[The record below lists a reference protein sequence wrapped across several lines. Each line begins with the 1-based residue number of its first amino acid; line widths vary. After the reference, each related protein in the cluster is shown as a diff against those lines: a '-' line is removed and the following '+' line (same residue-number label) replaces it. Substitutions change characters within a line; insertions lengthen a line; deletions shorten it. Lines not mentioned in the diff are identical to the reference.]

1 MQKRTL
7 YSLSLACVMLAYSC
21 GSNEKEGKP
30 QPLDTSTLTDGMKPA
45 KPEAKKHP
53 GEAVY
58 ANYCATCHQSN
69 GTGVPGMYP
78 PLTPNIYTENKD
90 SLIKVVLN
98 GMQGK
103 IEVAGKVYN
112 NYMAPHSHLSD
123 QELADVISYV
133 RSSFGNSF
141 DAVTPAEIAAARKE
155 KPSLQ

>member
-1 MQKRTL
+1 MQKGIL
-7 YSLSLACVMLAYSC
+7 YSLGLACVMLAYGC
-21 GSNEKEGKP
+21 GSNKKEGKP
-30 QPLDTSTLTDGMKPA
+30 QPLDTSTLTDSMKPA

-78 PLTPNIYTENKD
+78 PLTPNAYIGNKD
-90 SLIKVVLN
+90 SLISVVLN

-103 IEVAGKVYN
+103 IEVGGKIYN

-133 RSSFGNSF
+133 RSSFGNSH
-141 DAVTPAEIAAARKE
+141 DPVIPAEIAAARE
-155 KPSLQ
+155 K